1 MELAQ
6 SIFVFWIGA
15 GGSAR
20 RASRFPV
27 WSFSLYLTVRV

>member
-6 SIFVFWIGA
+6 SIFIFWIGA

-20 RASRFPV
+20 MASRFSV

>member
-6 SIFVFWIGA
+6 SIFIFWIGA

-20 RASRFPV
+20 RALRFSV
-27 WSFSLYLTVRV
+27 WSFYLYLVVGV